1 MAHAAPLQL
10 ATVSGPKQARSE
22 RTLQRLLDAA
32 AALIKEKGHAAV
44 SIPEIARRAG
54 SSVGGFYAR
63 FRDKNELLR
72 ALEERHFIE
81 LSQRVE
87 ALADARRWQN
97 AATTEIVEA
106 AVAELVSVTRE
117 RRHMIAAFLV
127 RAVEDPVIRAG
138 GLRFRRRVEE
148 RISTLLLPRRAE
160 MSHPDP
166 ALAID
171 LGIQTAFALMQQHV
185 LVEETQVGG
194 RTLSDDQLRR
204 ELATMFLRYVG
215 IDHKV
220 PRRAAAPRPGG
231 RHRRR

>member
-1 MAHAAPLQL
+1 MAQPIPLQL
-10 ATVSGPKQARSE
+10 ETVSGPKQARSE

-32 AALIKEKGHAAV
+32 EALIKEKGHAAV
-44 SIPEIARRAG
+44 SIPEIARRAH

-72 ALEERHFIE
+72 ALEERHFRE
-81 LSQRVE
+81 LEQRVE
-87 ALADARRWQN
+87 MLADARRW
-97 AATTEIVEA
+97 AHASTVAIVEA
-106 AVAELVSVTRE
+106 AVSELVTITRE

-127 RAVEDPVIRAG
+127 RAIEDPVIRAG

-148 RISTLLLPRRAE
+148 RIGSLLLTRRAE

-185 LVEETQVGG
+185 LIEGTRVGG
-194 RTLSDDQLRR
+194 RALSDDDLRR

-215 IDHKV
+215 IDSSRARPARARRRTPI
-220 PRRAAAPRPGG
+220 PRR
-231 RHRRR
+231 

>member
-1 MAHAAPLQL
+1 MAHAAPILLQ
-10 ATVSGPKQARSE
+10 TITGPKQARSE

-32 AALIKEKGHAAV
+32 EGLIKEKGHGAV

-81 LSQRVE
+81 LVQRLD
-87 ALADARRWQN
+87 ALADASRWAN
-97 AATTEIVEA
+97 ASTADIVRA
-106 AVAELVSVTRE
+106 AVGELVTQTRE
-117 RRHMIAAFLV
+117 RRQMIAAFLV
-127 RAVEDPVIRAG
+127 RAIEDPVIRAG
-138 GLRFRRRVEE
+138 GLRFRRNVEQ
-148 RISTLLLPRRAE
+148 RISALLLTRRAE
-160 MSHPDP
+160 MEHPDP

-185 LVEETQVGG
+185 LIEETQVGG
-194 RTLSDDQLRR
+194 HALSDSELQR

-215 IDHKV
+215 IDSGGPV
-220 PRRAAAPRPGG
+220 PPQTPGRRPRR
-231 RHRRR
+231 RR

>member
-1 MAHAAPLQL
+1 MQ
-10 ATVSGPKQARSE
+10 TITGPKQARSE

-32 AALIKEKGHAAV
+32 EGLIKEKGHGAV

-81 LSQRVE
+81 LVQRLD
-87 ALADARRWQN
+87 ALADASRWAN
-97 AATTEIVEA
+97 ASTADIVRA
-106 AVAELVSVTRE
+106 AVGELVTQTRE
-117 RRHMIAAFLV
+117 RRQMIAAFLV
-127 RAVEDPVIRAG
+127 RAIEDPVIRAG
-138 GLRFRRRVEE
+138 GLRFRRNVEQ
-148 RISTLLLPRRAE
+148 RISALLLTRRAE
-160 MSHPDP
+160 MEHPDP

-185 LVEETQVGG
+185 LIEETQVGG
-194 RTLSDDQLRR
+194 HALSDSELQR

-215 IDHKV
+215 IDSGGPV
-220 PRRAAAPRPGG
+220 PPQTPGRRPRR
-231 RHRRR
+231 RR

>member
-1 MAHAAPLQL
+1 MTYAPLLQ
-10 ATVSGPKQARSE
+10 TVSGPKQARSE

-32 AALIKEKGHAAV
+32 EALIKEKGHAAV
-44 SIPEIARRAG
+44 SIPDIARRAR

-81 LSQRVE
+81 LSERVE
-87 ALADARRWQN
+87 ALADARRWRN
-97 AATTEIVEA
+97 ASTADIVEA
-106 AVAELVSVTRE
+106 AVDELVTITRE
-117 RRHMIAAFLV
+117 RRQMIAAFLV
-127 RAVEDPVIRAG
+127 RAIEDPVIREG

-148 RISTLLLPRRAE
+148 RIGALLLPRRAE
-160 MSHPDP
+160 MSHPNP

-185 LVEETQVGG
+185 LIEETQVGG
-194 RTLSDDQLRR
+194 RTLSDDELRR

-215 IDHKV
+215 IEPGKLAR
-220 PRRAAAPRPGG
+220 PAAARPVG
-231 RHRRR
+231 RTRRR

>member
-1 MAHAAPLQL
+1 MATVALIALQ
-10 ATVSGPKQARSE
+10 TVSGPKQARSE

-32 AALIKEKGHAAV
+32 EALIMEKGHATV
-44 SIPEIARRAG
+44 SIPEIARRAH

-81 LSQRVE
+81 ILQRVE
-87 ALADARRWQN
+87 LLADARRWEH
-97 AATTEIVEA
+97 ASTVAIVEA
-106 AVAELVSVTRE
+106 AVAELVTITRE

-127 RAVEDPVIRAG
+127 RAIEDPVIRAG

-148 RISTLLLPRRAE
+148 RIGTLLLARRAE
-160 MSHPDP
+160 MTHPDP

-185 LVEETQVGG
+185 LIEETRVGG
-194 RTLSDDQLRR
+194 RALSDDELRR
-204 ELATMFLRYVG
+204 ELATMFLRYIG
-215 IDHKV
+215 ID
-220 PRRAAAPRPGG
+220 PQRPPTSATRRRARP
-231 RHRRR
+231 HRR

>member
-1 MAHAAPLQL
+1 MAYAPLALQ
-10 ATVSGPKQARSE
+10 TVTGPKQARSE

-32 AALIKEKGHAAV
+32 EALIKEKGHAAV
-44 SIPEIARRAG
+44 SIPDIARRAG

-87 ALADARRWQN
+87 KLADARRWKN
-97 AATTEIVEA
+97 AATADIVEA
-106 AVAELVSVTRE
+106 AVDELVSITRE

-127 RAVEDPVIRAG
+127 RAIEDPVIREG
-138 GLRFRRRVEE
+138 GLRFRRSVEN
-148 RISTLLLPRRAE
+148 RISALLLPRRAE

-171 LGIQTAFALMQQHV
+171 LAIQTAFALMQQHV
-185 LVEETQVGG
+185 LIEETQVGG
-194 RTLSDDQLRR
+194 RALSDDELRR

-215 IDHKV
+215 IPPGR
-220 PRRAAAPRPGG
+220 PRRADAVRPA
-231 RHRRR
+231 RRTRRR

>member
-1 MAHAAPLQL
+1 MAQVLPIQL
-10 ATVSGPKQARSE
+10 ETVTGPKQARSE

-32 AALIKEKGHAAV
+32 EALIKEKGHAAV

-81 LSQRVE
+81 LLQRVE
-87 ALADARRWQN
+87 SLADARRWAN
-97 AATTEIVEA
+97 ASTTTIVEA
-106 AVAELVSVTRE
+106 AVAELVSSTRE

-127 RAVEDPVIRAG
+127 RAVEDPLIREG

-148 RISTLLLPRRAE
+148 RISRLLLPRRAE
-160 MSHPDP
+160 MHHPDP

-171 LGIQTAFALMQQHV
+171 LAIQMAFALMQQHV
-185 LVEETQVGG
+185 LIEETQVAG
-194 RTLSDDQLRR
+194 RALSDDELRR

-215 IDHKV
+215 IQPAK
-220 PRRAAAPRPGG
+220 PAAPSAAAR

>member
-1 MAHAAPLQL
+1 MPGSAPIALE
-10 ATVSGPKQARSE
+10 TVSGPKQARSE

-32 AALIKEKGHAAV
+32 QELIEEKGHAAV

-63 FRDKNELLR
+63 FRDKDELLR

-81 LSQRVE
+81 LSQRLD
-87 ALADARRWQN
+87 ALADARRWTN
-97 AATTEIVEA
+97 ASTTAIVEA

-117 RRHMIAAFLV
+117 RRQMIAAFLV
-127 RAVEDPVIRAG
+127 RAIEDPVIRAG

-148 RISTLLLPRRAE
+148 RIGALLLSRRAE
-160 MSHPDP
+160 MRHPDP
-166 ALAID
+166 ALAVA

-185 LVEETQVGG
+185 LIEKTQAGG
-194 RTLSDDQLRR
+194 RALSDDDLRR

-215 IDHKV
+215 I
-220 PRRAAAPRPGG
+220 AAASRPPG
-231 RHRRR
+231 RARRR

>member
-1 MAHAAPLQL
+1 MRGAQVLRLQ
-10 ATVSGPKQARSE
+10 TVSGPKQARSE

-32 AALIKEKGHAAV
+32 EALIKEKGHATV

-81 LSQRVE
+81 LSQRLE
-87 ALADARRWQN
+87 ALADARRWEN
-97 AATTEIVEA
+97 APTVAIVEA
-106 AVAELVSVTRE
+106 AVAELVSSTRE

-127 RAVEDPVIRAG
+127 RAIEDPVIREG
-138 GLRFRRRVEE
+138 GLRFRRLVEE
-148 RISTLLLPRRAE
+148 RISALLLPRRAE
-160 MSHPDP
+160 MTHPAP

-185 LVEETQVGG
+185 LIEETQVAG
-194 RTLSDDQLRR
+194 RALTDDELRR
-204 ELATMFLRYVG
+204 ELATLFLNYIG
-215 IDHKV
+215 IRPRP
-220 PRRAAAPRPGG
+220 PRRRT
-231 RHRRR
+231 HRR